1 MTPTRTGVRIDTD
14 SVTTNTHVPG
24 PWPLKE
30 AVLRDELGGDPRFV
44 RFAASDGE
52 TALCVISRQDAADPG
67 ATLPVNELATTLVHR
82 ATRQVLPQPLR
93 GPVVVLGAGRMA
105 GLWRTG
111 DLTDFHRAL
120 LHSLAREQ
128 GGPEIPGSSAPVE
141 LYRD

>member
-1 MTPTRTGVRIDTD
+1 MTTTRSGVRIDTD
-14 SVTTNTHVPG
+14 SATTNTHVPG
-24 PWPLKE
+24 PWALKE

-44 RFAASDGE
+44 RFTAADGE
-52 TALCVISRQDAADPG
+52 TALRVISRQDAADPH
-67 ATLPVNELATTLVHR
+67 AALPVNELATTLIHR
-82 ATRQVLPQPLR
+82 ATGQAPPRPLR
-93 GPVVVLGAGRMA
+93 GPVVVLGAGRVA

-128 GGPEIPGSSAPVE
+128 GSPEVPGSSASVR